1 MSRIEFRQVSKR
13 YPGNPL
19 PTIHD
24 ASLQI
29 ETGEFCVFVGP
40 SGCGKSTLLRMVAG
54 LEDISSGEMLIE
66 GQRINDIAP
75 ARRGVAMVFQ
85 SYALYP
91 HMTVRQ
97 NMAFGLETL
106 GADRAEI
113 ARKVSQAA
121 DILQLTPLLERL
133 PKQLSGGQRQRVAIG
148 RAIVKAPRVFLFDEP
163 LSNLDAALRV
173 QTRLEIARLH
183 RDLGSASMIYVTHD
197 QVEAMTLADKIVL
210 LHTGDLIQQRGSI
223 AQVGSPMALYHRP
236 ASLFAAEFVGSPKM
250 NILPARL
257 DSVEDG
263 QARVTLAG
271 GAQHP
276 VTTAAVDASRIP
288 AGSPVALGIRPE
300 HLVVADEGE
309 GTGIRGRV
317 VHVERLGEASL
328 LYVDIGAGQ
337 PTVTARVDGTAGQAI
352 GQDLCLRLRSEQLHL
367 FGGDGLACRR
377 SVDLPT

>member
-1 MSRIEFRQVSKR
+1 MSRIEFRQISKR

-54 LEDISSGEMLIE
+54 LEDITAGEMLIE

-75 ARRGVAMVFQ
+75 AKRGVAMVFQ

-106 GADRAEI
+106 GADKVEI
-113 ARKVSQAA
+113 GRKVSQAA

-173 QTRLEIARLH
+173 QTRLEIAKLH

-210 LHTGDLIQQRGSI
+210 LHTGELIQQRGSI

-236 ASLFAAEFVGSPKM
+236 ASLFVAEFVGSPKM

-257 DSVEDG
+257 EG
-263 QARVTLAG
+263 AEAGRARVTLAG
-271 GAQHP
+271 SAQHP
-276 VTTAAVDASRIP
+276 AITATVDARRI
-288 AGSPVALGIRPE
+288 AVGSPVSLGIRPE

-309 GTGIRGRV
+309 GAAIRGRV

-328 LYVDIGAGQ
+328 LYVDIGTGQ
-337 PTVTARVDGTAGQAI
+337 PTVTARVDGTAVQAI
-352 GQDLCLRLRSEQLHL
+352 GQDLCLRLRAEQLHL
-367 FGGDGLACRR
+367 FGSDSLACPR
-377 SVDLPT
+377 SVELPA